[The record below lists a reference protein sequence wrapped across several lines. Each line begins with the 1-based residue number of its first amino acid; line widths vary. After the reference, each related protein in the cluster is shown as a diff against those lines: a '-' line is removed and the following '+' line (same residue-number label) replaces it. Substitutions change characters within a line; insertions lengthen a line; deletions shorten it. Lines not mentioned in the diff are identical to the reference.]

1 MTWWWEGNR
10 LERITKGIAIAFL
23 YAVLSWSAR
32 QISLDQFYL
41 PAGIR
46 VAALLLLPRS
56 LWVYLLIGE
65 YAYFAY
71 MRIPMI
77 EKYGLT
83 WVVLG
88 SITLMP
94 SVAMIVHWHRKRM
107 RAGGEAWALS
117 ACALSAITVTALN
130 VSLANALWPI
140 PTPDAPLTQ
149 ILQFV
154 VGDYV
159 GMLTIVPLV
168 LLWKFRREANIEVG
182 RYTRSSTTTI
192 AIMLLLGVGSLAIP
206 KTQDLL
212 ISLLQTSMALPA
224 IALTCMHGWRGAA
237 IAVPILNLL
246 MGVTSPP
253 WTFDQSVFVTQQIL
267 AVAGTAMLCMGSSIT
282 YYYHQHRAGSRR
294 KRLTIAHAKNA
305 HVSAEMELRRR
316 VINMKRVGDGID
328 HSLSEIAHWLREK
341 GHHGLAEDLMR
352 IAVANSRAFR
362 EETSMVYPTALEHVG
377 LYLTLQISGIANE
390 WSRTERVLA
399 PRLSGDPCKLTVGL
413 QLAAYRLLTEA
424 VSLLLCGEKGNI
436 TVKARCGR
444 ISGHQG
450 ILILVAAADATKQLS
465 QVTTVRLMARLTG
478 RTLAYRGNISCR
490 NGNVR
495 IVLMER
501 ATTRTSIEH
510 DLNTDP
516 SAHDWDDARLM

>member
-10 LERITKGIAIAFL
+10 MERITKGIAIAML

-117 ACALSAITVTALN
+117 ACAISAITVTALN
-130 VSLANALWPI
+130 VSLANALWPV

-168 LLWKFRREANIEVG
+168 LLWKFRREA
-182 RYTRSSTTTI
+182 
-192 AIMLLLGVGSLAIP
+192 
-206 KTQDLL
+206 
-212 ISLLQTSMALPA
+212 
-224 IALTCMHGWRGAA
+224 
-237 IAVPILNLL
+237 
-246 MGVTSPP
+246 
-253 WTFDQSVFVTQQIL
+253 
-267 AVAGTAMLCMGSSIT
+267 
-282 YYYHQHRAGSRR
+282 QHRSRPV
-294 KRLTIAHAKNA
+294 HALVHHNDRHNA
-305 HVSAEMELRRR
+305 PA
-316 VINMKRVGDGID
+316 
-328 HSLSEIAHWLREK
+328 W
-341 GHHGLAEDLMR
+341 
-352 IAVANSRAFR
+352 
-362 EETSMVYPTALEHVG
+362 
-377 LYLTLQISGIANE
+377 SGIAGNPEDAGSADLTPPDINGASRYCTDLHAWMERCRDCRTHTQPLDGRDFPTMDIRPICFRHAADSGGRRNRDALHGIQHHLLLSPASGRITQRTTDHRTRQNRTRISRDGAEEAGNQHEEGRRWNRSFTQRDSALAEREGSPWARRGSNE
-390 WSRTERVLA
+390 N
-399 PRLSGDPCKLTVGL
+399 SGCKLPRIPGGDKHG
-413 QLAAYRLLTEA
+413 
-424 VSLLLCGEKGNI
+424 VSHG
-436 TVKARCGR
+436 A
-444 ISGHQG
+444 
-450 ILILVAAADATKQLS
+450 
-465 QVTTVRLMARLTG
+465 
-478 RTLAYRGNISCR
+478 
-490 NGNVR
+490 
-495 IVLMER
+495 
-501 ATTRTSIEH
+501 
-510 DLNTDP
+510 
-516 SAHDWDDARLM
+516 